1 MKPVHEALHTFHRL
15 FPHFA
20 RRGIGVVTLLLPGS
34 ASGGSMQPIIPPF
47 HVVGIA
53 GSLRTHSFNRGLL
66 QAAQD
71 VAPASMQ
78 ITIMDV
84 TPIPFYNADVEAQGD
99 PAPVT
104 QLKSV
109 VQQAD
114 ALLIAVAEYNYGMSG
129 VLKNTIDWLS
139 RPPDHSV
146 LHGKPAALMGA
157 SPGMAGTTRAQLQ
170 LRQTFVYTQTCVM
183 PPPPE
188 ALVSH
193 AQEKFDA
200 EGRLTDE
207 DTGVRIRKLL
217 EALVTWAQRV
227 QPRPEPLL
235 V

>member
-1 MKPVHEALHTFHRL
+1 
-15 FPHFA
+15 
-20 RRGIGVVTLLLPGS
+20 
-34 ASGGSMQPIIPPF
+34 MQPITSPF
-47 HVVGIA
+47 HVLGIA
-53 GSLRTHSFNRGLL
+53 GSLRIHSFNRGLL
-66 QAAQD
+66 RAAQD

-99 PAPVT
+99 PAPVA
-104 QLKSV
+104 QLKTA

-157 SPGMAGTTRAQLQ
+157 SPGMAGTSRAQLQ
-170 LRQTFVYTQTCVM
+170 LRQTFVYTQTPVM

-188 ALVSH
+188 VLVAQ

-200 EGRLTDE
+200 SGNLTDE
-207 DTGVRIRKLL
+207 DTRARIRRLL
-217 EALVTWAQRV
+217 EALMTWTQCV
-227 QPRPEPLL
+227 QPRPELLL

>member
-1 MKPVHEALHTFHRL
+1 
-15 FPHFA
+15 
-20 RRGIGVVTLLLPGS
+20 
-34 ASGGSMQPIIPPF
+34 MQPLTAPF

-53 GSLRTHSFNRGLL
+53 GSLRTRSFNRGLL
-66 QAAQD
+66 RAAQA
-71 VAPASMQ
+71 VAPAGMQ
-78 ITIMDV
+78 ITILDV
-84 TPIPFYNADVEAQGD
+84 TPIPLYNADVEAQGD
-99 PAPVT
+99 PAPVA
-104 QLKSV
+104 QLKSS

-170 LRQTFVYTQTCVM
+170 LRQTFVYTQTWVM

-188 ALVSH
+188 VLVAQ

-200 EGRLTDE
+200 EGQLTDE
-207 DTGVRIRKLL
+207 DTRDRIRTLL
-217 EALVTWAQRV
+217 EALVTWTRRV
-227 QPRPEPLL
+227 RPRPEPLL

>member
-1 MKPVHEALHTFHRL
+1 MLSIT
-15 FPHFA
+15 
-20 RRGIGVVTLLLPGS
+20 
-34 ASGGSMQPIIPPF
+34 PPF

-53 GSLRTHSFNRGLL
+53 GSLRIHSFNRGLL
-66 QAAQD
+66 QAAQA
-71 VAPASMQ
+71 VAPAGMQ

-99 PAPVT
+99 PAPVA

-109 VQQAD
+109 VEQAD
-114 ALLIAVAEYNYGMSG
+114 ALLIAVAEYNYGPSG

-170 LRQTFVYTQTCVM
+170 LRQTFVYTQTWVM

-188 ALVSH
+188 VLVAQ
-193 AQEKFDA
+193 AQEKFDR
-200 EGRLTDE
+200 EGQLRDE
-207 DTGVRIRKLL
+207 DTRARIRALL
-217 EALVTWAQRV
+217 EALVTWTHRV
-227 QPRPEPLL
+227 KPRPEPLL